1 MTSVTIA
8 GGVSGSPGS
17 RACCLLAPS
26 VLGNR
31 VIEAGDVTTHVYG
44 NGGLTEGKERWG
56 IVYTC
61 GAGFIDVAHMRDMID
76 LTKFYHTTLLTKNK
90 AGDKFNVFA
99 GAKDNGEVVL
109 KKAIATPADQTAV
122 AMSIAYDQSIWH
134 EIVSYWECE
143 QGMHPSSFSPEDL
156 VSNKFGV
163 YVGGKIVLASDFN
176 KQAVVEM
183 TKLLATLG
191 AVKSADTRAAFTA
204 IEGTWVDHS
213 RGRLGALR
221 FDYMRR
227 RNFTYN
233 PVAPWILPTFAPCT
247 GSTASVP
254 ADFTYALDTNARTF
268 YTLTFTVPANA
279 RSGNPKLPTGRGD
292 CFASTGT
299 TTMTA
304 TSVPTT
310 DYDNQIS
317 IIKAQALIQY
327 GAGFDSP

>member
-1 MTSVTIA
+1 VTSVSIV

-26 VLGNR
+26 VVGSR
-31 VIEAGDVTTHVYG
+31 IIEASEITAHVYG
-44 NGGLTEGKERWG
+44 NGGLMEGKERWG

-76 LTKFYHTTLLTKNK
+76 LTKFYHTTLVTNSKV
-90 AGDKFNVFA
+90 GDKFRVYG
-99 GAKDNGEVVL
+99 GAKDRGDVVI
-109 KKAIATPADQTAV
+109 KKAITTPVDQTAV

-163 YVGGKIVLASDFN
+163 YIGGKIVTAADFN
-176 KQAVVEM
+176 KQAVTEM
-183 TKLLATLG
+183 TKLLTTLG
-191 AVKSADTRAAFTA
+191 AVNKTQTQAAFTA
-204 IEGTWVDHS
+204 IEGTWVDHG
-213 RGRLGALR
+213 RGKLGALR
-221 FDYMRR
+221 FDYLRS

-233 PVAPWILPTFAPCT
+233 PVAPWILPGFAPCA

-254 ADFTYALDTNARTF
+254 ADFTYALDTSARSF
-268 YTLTFTVPANA
+268 YTLTFTVPSNA
-279 RSGNPKLPTGRGD
+279 RSGNPKISIGRGD

-299 TTMTA
+299 TTMAA
-304 TSVPTT
+304 TSVATT
-310 DYDNQIS
+310 DYDAQIKL
-317 IIKAQALIQY
+317 IKDAARLQY
-327 GAGFDSP
+327 GANFDHQ